1 MVTLTCFWGMGGGQ
15 IQYSTENLERKKGI
29 IFTCF
34 VEKVFLKVL
43 SFGLRKTPCQ
53 NKF

>member
-1 MVTLTCFWGMGGGQ
+1 MGGGQ
-15 IQYSTENLERKKGI
+15 KQYSTENLERKKGI

-34 VEKVFLKVL
+34 VEKVILKVL
-43 SFGLRKTPCQ
+43 SFGLRKTPCK